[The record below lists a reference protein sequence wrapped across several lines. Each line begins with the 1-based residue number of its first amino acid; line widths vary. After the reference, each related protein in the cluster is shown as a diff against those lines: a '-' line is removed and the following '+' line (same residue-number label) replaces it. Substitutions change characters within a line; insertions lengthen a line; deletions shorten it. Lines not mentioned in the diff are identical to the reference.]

1 MTASVRACPACHTPL
16 PEAAQFCFQCGT
28 PTPTEPGVPARA
40 EATGTVEVAK
50 VRTALADRYRIER
63 VLGEGGMA
71 TVYLAEDLKHRRK
84 VAVKVMRPELAATL
98 GASRFL
104 REIEIATQLSH
115 PHILPVYDSGDAGGV
130 LYYVMPHV
138 AGESLRER
146 IQRDGQL
153 PVDEALQLAREVADA
168 LGYAHRRGII
178 HRDIKPANVMLSE
191 GHALVADFGIA
202 RATDGGQALTQTGLS
217 VGTPQYMSP
226 EQATGERDI
235 DARADVYA
243 IGAVLYEMLAGQP
256 PYSGS
261 TPQAVLAKSLT
272 QDMAPLATVRA
283 GMPAA
288 VVAVVAKATAR
299 NPSDRYASGAELEQ
313 ALAAARDMG
322 RSGVTAVAVAGP
334 SARRAWGLF
343 AFSAVLSLAVVYG
356 LVSRWGLASWTLGL
370 AVGLL
375 AVGALVLVATGRIEA
390 RRRAG
395 TAVTGIGR
403 WATWTNAAR
412 GGGLA
417 AALWVTVALVLV
429 FRGPGARASTAEG
442 IRLAVLPFENLGRA
456 EDAYFADG
464 IADEVRGKLTG
475 LPGFRVTARSSSSQY
490 RQTTK
495 PPKQIGSELSVAYL
509 LTATVRWARTP
520 DGKGRVQ
527 VVPEL
532 INAQTGDATWQQTF
546 DADVTDVFQVQTAIA
561 SKVAAALGVALGAND
576 QQQLAQRPT
585 ENIAAYDLYLKGLA
599 LTANDPNTLKMRAG
613 LMDQAVALDPKFAEA
628 WGNLSSALAL
638 LYFNGT
644 PDPVVAAR
652 SKAAAERGL
661 ALGKDGAIGHWGMAR
676 YRQLVV
682 TDMAG
687 AAEEMDLALRASP
700 NDADILRTAAQLE
713 SSLGRWDQAIT
724 YAERARRLDP
734 RSFGAATVLG
744 NLYLYTRQYDKALAA
759 ANDALALAPAAP
771 QAIEGQAMVHLAR
784 GDLASAR
791 ALIAGAPGSLSRP
804 ELLAYLGNYWDLY
817 WLLTDEDQKLLL
829 RLPVSAFFDDASV
842 RAIIFMQTYW
852 LRGDQT
858 KAHAY
863 ADTTLAALDEQLRAT
878 PQDPQR
884 HISRG
889 LALAYLGR
897 KTEAIAEGER
907 GVALMPLSRDAGS
920 GAYFQHQLV
929 RIYILVGESEKAMDR
944 LEPLLQVPYY
954 LSPGWLRI
962 DPTFAPL
969 KGNPRFQRL
978 IAGR

>member
-313 ALAAARDMG
+313 A
-322 RSGVTAVAVAGP
+322 
-334 SARRAWGLF
+334 
-343 AFSAVLSLAVVYG
+343 
-356 LVSRWGLASWTLGL
+356 
-370 AVGLL
+370 
-375 AVGALVLVATGRIEA
+375 
-390 RRRAG
+390 
-395 TAVTGIGR
+395 
-403 WATWTNAAR
+403 
-412 GGGLA
+412 
-417 AALWVTVALVLV
+417 
-429 FRGPGARASTAEG
+429 
-442 IRLAVLPFENLGRA
+442 
-456 EDAYFADG
+456 
-464 IADEVRGKLTG
+464 
-475 LPGFRVTARSSSSQY
+475 
-490 RQTTK
+490 
-495 PPKQIGSELSVAYL
+495 
-509 LTATVRWARTP
+509 
-520 DGKGRVQ
+520 
-527 VVPEL
+527 
-532 INAQTGDATWQQTF
+532 
-546 DADVTDVFQVQTAIA
+546 
-561 SKVAAALGVALGAND
+561 
-576 QQQLAQRPT
+576 
-585 ENIAAYDLYLKGLA
+585 
-599 LTANDPNTLKMRAG
+599 
-613 LMDQAVALDPKFAEA
+613 
-628 WGNLSSALAL
+628 
-638 LYFNGT
+638 
-644 PDPVVAAR
+644 
-652 SKAAAERGL
+652 
-661 ALGKDGAIGHWGMAR
+661 
-676 YRQLVV
+676 
-682 TDMAG
+682 
-687 AAEEMDLALRASP
+687 
-700 NDADILRTAAQLE
+700 
-713 SSLGRWDQAIT
+713 
-724 YAERARRLDP
+724 
-734 RSFGAATVLG
+734 
-744 NLYLYTRQYDKALAA
+744 
-759 ANDALALAPAAP
+759 
-771 QAIEGQAMVHLAR
+771 
-784 GDLASAR
+784 
-791 ALIAGAPGSLSRP
+791 
-804 ELLAYLGNYWDLY
+804 
-817 WLLTDEDQKLLL
+817 
-829 RLPVSAFFDDASV
+829 
-842 RAIIFMQTYW
+842 
-852 LRGDQT
+852 
-858 KAHAY
+858 
-863 ADTTLAALDEQLRAT
+863 
-878 PQDPQR
+878 
-884 HISRG
+884 
-889 LALAYLGR
+889 
-897 KTEAIAEGER
+897 
-907 GVALMPLSRDAGS
+907 
-920 GAYFQHQLV
+920 
-929 RIYILVGESEKAMDR
+929 
-944 LEPLLQVPYY
+944 
-954 LSPGWLRI
+954 
-962 DPTFAPL
+962 
-969 KGNPRFQRL
+969 
-978 IAGR
+978 